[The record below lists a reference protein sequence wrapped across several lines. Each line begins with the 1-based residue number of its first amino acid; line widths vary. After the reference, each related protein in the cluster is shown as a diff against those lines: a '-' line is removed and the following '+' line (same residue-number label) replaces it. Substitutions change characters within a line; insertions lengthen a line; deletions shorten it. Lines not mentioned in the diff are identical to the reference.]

1 MVDFK
6 KDAWLYALIAAILSI
21 IALLTPWYGYEFM
34 GVTTQVWLGGT
45 VGYIISGNAWIGYGL
60 SLWTLGL
67 TVFSIA
73 LLLFYSVSTWRG
85 KEFKWDW
92 LMYLLAGLTMLIC
105 TILTLVLESFSFA
118 VIGFAPIGLI
128 IASIIA
134 IGAFAV
140 DKILGR
146 E

>member
-6 KDAWLYALIAAILSI
+6 KDTWLYALIAAILAI
-21 IALLTPWYGYEFM
+21 IAIFTPWSSFEYM
-34 GVTTQVWLGGT
+34 GITAHVWLGGT
-45 VGYIISGNAWIGYGL
+45 VIYITPVTGWTGYGL
-60 SLWTLGL
+60 NLWTLGL

-73 LLLFYSVSTWRG
+73 LLLFYGINTWRG
-85 KEFKWDW
+85 KEFKWNW

-105 TILTLVLESFSFA
+105 TILTLVLESLSRA

-128 IASIIA
+128 IAGIIA
-134 IGAFAV
+134 IWAFAV